1 MERKNL
7 TNSTINAIM
16 KTMTDNEKKELEDK
30 FNEHI
35 KNLEDFVEVMFR
47 ELFEPK
53 KTINK
58 ESKIKNENT

>member
-1 MERKNL
+1 
-7 TNSTINAIM
+7 
-16 KTMTDNEKKELEDK
+16 MTDEQIKESARKLLTAYEKMKENDGD
-30 FNEHI
+30 FY
-35 KNLEDFVEVMFR
+35 EDFVEVMFR